1 MVGETDFP
9 ASGNHFFFL
18 HFSETPVSFF
28 PSSGNVFF
36 NEVLHSGWWK
46 RIFWLVKIVFV
57 CSEFFL
63 QVETATE
70 VNGNQFLKKDRI
82 VTKENWFLG

>member
-36 NEVLHSGWWK
+36 NEVLHSGWRK

-82 VTKENWFLG
+82 VTNENWFLG